1 MPRVVHFQMYVDD
14 PERASKFYSEIFD
27 WKITGWEGDAGFWLV
42 NTGED
47 SEPGINGGMLR
58 RSEPG
63 PDPDTDPAAVI
74 DAVNTAVN
82 TIVMQVPSI
91 DDYVPKITGGGGVLT
106 VPKFAIPGVG
116 YAAYFID
123 TEGNPIGIFQD
134 DDTAA

>member
-14 PERASKFYSEIFD
+14 QERASKFYSEIFD
-27 WKITGWEGDAGFWLV
+27 WKVTGWEGDAGFWLV
-42 NTGED
+42 NTGDD
-47 SEPGINGGMLR
+47 SEPGIDGGMLLR
-58 RSEPG
+58 
-63 PDPDTDPAAVI
+63 PDPGHDPAAVNS
-74 DAVNTAVN
+74 AFNTAVN

-91 DDYVPKITGGGGVLT
+91 DDYIPRITDGGGVLT